1 MKRIKILLV
10 ALLATGVSA
19 FAAPNSLYFMDILPF
34 QSYQNP
40 ALRPLSDT
48 YVELPGISNVS
59 ASFGTGGLSLNDLFY
74 VKEGQLVSFLHPEYG
89 NKDALFAK
97 LRNNSYVTADADVS
111 MLGFGWA
118 TGDNGY
124 FTFNTSVRADA
135 MLCAP
140 KDFASLLLYGT
151 PDEEGVNRYNFSSLR
166 LNAHAYIDVAGGYSH
181 RINDQWTVGGR
192 LHLLVGAAAGEV
204 SFEELSLEASKEEWK
219 LSGNG
224 RVNLSVPGVYF
235 IPGSDGGIGELL
247 VTDIED
253 ILSFYKPS
261 LGAAIDLGATY
272 KPIPELTLS
281 MSLKD
286 IGFMYWNNLTSA
298 SGDIEGSFTGIYYD
312 INNPINVV
320 DSLLASVKG
329 SLNVDNTTGGY
340 IQEMRGKLYVGAEY
354 SFLRNM
360 MSVGVLSK
368 TEFMSKYVSEEVSL
382 NYKIRPCHWF
392 GISAGYSFV
401 SGGWSTI
408 GFGMDIKLPPF
419 NFYVATDYTPL
430 YYSAAGIPY
439 KSQAIN
445 VQAGV
450 VLTFK
455 TRDNA
460 KRLTAKAADLAAIP
474 EVTAEEPMAEP
485 QSVPESQA
493 VPDPQAVPELVE
505 GPAATEPAEVET
517 SVSNTTVT
525 ETLTEKVEEVQ
536 GDEVGGTNVVKL

>member
-1 MKRIKILLV
+1 MKRIKILLL
-10 ALLATGVSA
+10 ALVTMSIGV
-19 FAAPNSLYFMDILPF
+19 FAATNSLYFMDILPF
-34 QSYQNP
+34 QNYQNP

-59 ASFGTGGLSLNDLFY
+59 AAFGLGGLSLNDIFY
-74 VKEGQLVSFLHPEYG
+74 VKDGQLVTFLHPDYG

-97 LRNNSYVTADADVS
+97 LRNTTHTTADVDVTL
-111 MLGFGWA
+111 LGFGMKVKER
-118 TGDNGY
+118 GY
-124 FTFNTSVRADA
+124 FTFNLSARTDLMFA
-135 MLCAP
+135 LP
-140 KDFASLLLYGT
+140 KDFVSLAFYGT
-151 PDEEGVNRYNFSSLR
+151 PDEEGINRYDLSSLR
-166 LNAHAYIDVAGGYSH
+166 LNGHAYLDLSGGYTH
-181 RINDQWTVGGR
+181 QINDKWTVGGR
-192 LHLLVGAAAGEV
+192 LHLLVGAAAGEA
-204 SFEELSLEASKEEWK
+204 SFEELYLEASSQEWK
-219 LSGNG
+219 LLGKGN
-224 RVNLSVPGVYF
+224 VNLSVPGVSF
-235 IPGSDGGIGELL
+235 VPGSDGGIAELL
-247 VTDIED
+247 VTDIEN

-261 LGAAIDLGATY
+261 LGAAIDLGVAY
-272 KPIPELTLS
+272 KPVPELTLS
-281 MSLKD
+281 LSLKD

-298 SGDIEGSFTGIYYD
+298 SGKIDGAFTGVYYD
-312 INNPINVV
+312 MNNPVNLV

-329 SLNVDNTTGGY
+329 SLHVDNTKGGY
-340 IQEMRGKLYVGAEY
+340 VQETRGKLYVGAEY

-360 MSVGVLSK
+360 MSVGVVSK

-430 YYSAAGIPY
+430 YYSAQGIPY
-439 KSQAIN
+439 KSQAVN

-455 TRDNA
+455 TKDNT

-474 EVTAEEPMAEP
+474 EVTAEEPAAE
-485 QSVPESQA
+485 
-493 VPDPQAVPELVE
+493 PQAVPEPQAVSELV
-505 GPAATEPAEVET
+505 EVET

-525 ETLTEKVEEVQ
+525 ETVTEKVEEVQ
-536 GDEVGGTNVVKL
+536 GDEVGGTNVVK

>member
-1 MKRIKILLV
+1 MKQLKLTLLV
-10 ALLATGVSA
+10 LLATSMGA

-34 QSYQNP
+34 QSYMNP
-40 ALRPLSDT
+40 AMRPLSDV
-48 YVELPGISNVS
+48 YVELPGMSNLS
-59 ASFGTGGLSLNDLFY
+59 ASANTGGLTLNDIFY
-74 VKEGQLVSFLHPEYG
+74 VKDGQLVTFLHPEYG
-89 NKDALFAK
+89 SKDALFAK
-97 LRNNSYVTADADVS
+97 LRNNNYATLDVDVS
-111 MLGFGWA
+111 ALGFGWA
-118 TGDNGY
+118 TGEKGY
-124 FTFNTSVRADA
+124 FTFNTSVRLDVMAC
-135 MLCAP
+135 MP

-151 PDEEGVNRYNFSSLR
+151 PDEEGVNRYDLSSSR
-166 LNAHAYIDVAGGYSH
+166 LNGHAYIDVAGGYSH

-192 LHLLVGAAAGEV
+192 LHMLVGAAAGEV
-204 SFEELSLEASKEEWK
+204 SFDELLLEASKDAWR

-224 RVNLSVPGVYF
+224 KVNFSVPGMYF
-235 IPGSDGGIGELL
+235 VPNSDGSIDRIE
-247 VTDIED
+247 TIDISNV
-253 ILSFYKPS
+253 LSFYKPS
-261 LGAAIDLGATY
+261 MGAAIDLGATY
-272 KPIPELTLS
+272 KPIPALTLS
-281 MSLKD
+281 LSLKD

-298 SGDIEGSFTGIYYD
+298 SGQIDGAFKGIYYD
-312 INNPINVV
+312 VNNPINFV
-320 DSLLASVKG
+320 DSLLSSVSG
-329 SLNVDNTTGGY
+329 SLQVDNAKGGY

-460 KRLTAKAADLAAIP
+460 KRLTAKAADLATIP
-474 EVTAEEPMAEP
+474 EVTAEEPAAEP
-485 QSVPESQA
+485 QAVPESQAAPEPQAVPESQA
-493 VPDPQAVPELVE
+493 VPEPVE
-505 GPAATEPAEVET
+505 GLLTDSEKVPAESEL
-517 SVSNTTVT
+517 SAGHA
-525 ETLTEKVEEVQ
+525 E
-536 GDEVGGTNVVKL
+536 